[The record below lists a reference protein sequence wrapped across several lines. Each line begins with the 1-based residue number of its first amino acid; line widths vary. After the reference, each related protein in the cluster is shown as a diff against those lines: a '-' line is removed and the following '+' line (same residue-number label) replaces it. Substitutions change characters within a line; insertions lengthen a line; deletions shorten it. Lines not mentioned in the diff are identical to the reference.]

1 MTWLSTVFG
10 GVAQPKILLTPA
22 QLQAISDWKRLPS
35 PDGALPHSALRYV
48 VVDVEASGLSLNQD
62 KLISIGAVAVSH
74 GLIDVNDAF
83 EVILRQEQVSAG
95 ANILLHGIGGSEQ
108 RAGTDPAEALI
119 AFLQYIGKAPL
130 VAYNARFDQVMIEQA
145 LLEYLGA
152 KFGQEWIDLAWL
164 MPEVVRDHALLEER
178 LDDWLNLF
186 DIENIQRHNAVSDAF
201 ATAKL
206 LQIAIAR
213 GAQYGLT
220 SQDDFVKAEKA
231 RRWKH
236 RAD

>member
-1 MTWLSTVFG
+1 MAWLPTVFG
-10 GVAQPKILLTPA
+10 GTAQPKILLTPA
-22 QLQAISDWKRLPS
+22 QLQAISDWKRVPPL
-35 PDGALPHSALRYV
+35 DGALPHSAIRYV
-48 VVDVEASGLSLNQD
+48 VVDVEASGLSLNHD

-83 EVILRQEQVSAG
+83 EVVLRQEQVSTG

-108 RAGTDPAEALI
+108 RAGKDPVEALI
-119 AFLQYIGKAPL
+119 AFLQYIGKASL
-130 VAYNARFDQVMIEQA
+130 VAYNARFDQAMIEKA
-145 LLEYLGA
+145 MLEYLGA
-152 KFGQEWIDLAWL
+152 KFGQKWIDLAWL
-164 MPEVVRDHALLEER
+164 MPEVVRDHALPEEK

-186 DIENIQRHNAVSDAF
+186 DIDNIQRHNAVSDAF

-213 GAQYGLT
+213 GVSYGLI

-231 RRWKH
+231 RRWKR
-236 RAD
+236 RAN